1 MLNYKRKNL
10 LRFFNRLYVQNADK
24 NFGIVDDV
32 SYSENVIVMLNLSVS
47 RASHVNALP
56 VRTEE
61 TGLFGAQLSIDIL

>member
-1 MLNYKRKNL
+1 MYKMQTKTLAL
-10 LRFFNRLYVQNADK
+10 LTL
-24 NFGIVDDV
+24 FGLLHDV

-61 TGLFGAQLSIDIL
+61 TGLFGVQLSIDIL